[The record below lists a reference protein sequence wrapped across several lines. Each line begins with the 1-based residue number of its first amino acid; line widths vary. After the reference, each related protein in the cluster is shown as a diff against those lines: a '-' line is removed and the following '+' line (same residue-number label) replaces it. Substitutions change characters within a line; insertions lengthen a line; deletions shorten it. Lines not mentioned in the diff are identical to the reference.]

1 MKKESLQVRAVAYRL
16 HIVALVFCFLIYGG
30 ELKAQSHKVIIG
42 YVGGFRGLIKTELID
57 AKKLTHVNYAF
68 VDVRNN
74 RAWLHREA
82 TDTINFRHLNL
93 LKKQNPALKI
103 LISIE

>member
-1 MKKESLQVRAVAYRL
+1 MKNKSFRRQFAASPLFI
-16 HIVALVFCFLIYGG
+16 IVLVFCFLIHGA
-30 ELKAQSHKVIIG
+30 ELKAQSKKVIIG

-57 AKKLTHVNYAF
+57 AKKLTHINYAF

-82 TDTINFRHLNL
+82 TDTINFMHLNL

-103 LISIE
+103 LI